1 MLTYDEA
8 TIANL
13 IPFLTPD
20 ELAEIERLT
29 ADTKISTAGVDFT
42 KYQNDPVGFGVEMFG
57 EFYTPDQIRVA
68 ESVRDNPITIAESAN
83 ATGKS
88 QPVDTLVPTP
98 SGWRAIG
105 HLSVGDCV
113 FGVDGRP
120 VEVIGVYPQGDQPT
134 YCVSFNDDTSTLASQ
149 DHLWVTISSS
159 QKHKG
164 AKWKIRTTSELSG
177 LLHRYMH
184 IPMCQP
190 VQYREADLKVPP
202 YVMGVLLG
210 DGSLRGSI
218 RFDSDD
224 QEIIL
229 RVRELLAG
237 VAEVKYYRK
246 THYGIVTKRG
256 KGNPVLDAC
265 REYGVFGKLAEDKE
279 IPEDYLMGDVSQRI
293 ELLRGLMDTDGYIDS
308 RHSMS
313 FSTVSISLAKDIQRL
328 IWSLGGTAKIKGKI
342 PRYTHNGEKRTGQ
355 PCYIV
360 NIKIPFCPF
369 HLSRKRARYVPQEN
383 LQKQA
388 QRVIKS
394 IDYVGERPS
403 VCIQV
408 ANDDGLYL
416 TENYI
421 VTHNTHISARI
432 AIWWYK
438 THDYAQVYTAAAPPL
453 ENLQRLM
460 WGEINALTTRHEHTV
475 FAGNRINFLNISP
488 AAGTDRAFN
497 DPKSFIT
504 GVPIPM
510 SGSPAQ
516 REAKFSGKHA
526 QNLLFILDEGDAIPY
541 EVYKGIESCLS
552 GGHGRL
558 LVMYNPRSDEGPI
571 ADMKKRGVQVVRL
584 SAFDHPNVI
593 SGTDRYPGAVTRN
606 KTLHRI
612 NKWSRPADSPGA
624 ENMTTYGRFT
634 VPDFLVGVPFTDEE
648 TGAPQETIPA
658 GERIIIEPEFS
669 YMVLGLYPGQ
679 SEGVIY
685 DTWLDDYDE
694 AKSHGRSPVGNVT
707 AQADYLP
714 GTGTIYWALD
724 DGYVG
729 KLDPQTGE
737 FTADSHPRVIL
748 AFQERNG
755 MLCLFDEYYVIRQPR
770 PEVQVREMAQRGAPF
785 DPGRVTAGNLEETF
799 PVGGVIRLN
808 HPTIGP
814 GLLKRVSQGVMSL
827 EHGGNVQEAP
837 ADQFPSFCQRAVAEG
852 IEMYTAVPRP
862 EFVALG
868 PGSATVSGLLHD
880 LDYFTRTCTDS
891 VEETIKLMRHMIS
904 PDENGVRRLLVHP
917 RCAHFRYEIARYRK
931 DSYQRIIKAYDHGC
945 LIGETKVLTSLGE
958 KEICRISEGDMVMTR
973 SGYKT
978 VVWSGMT
985 HYSAAVL
992 TVHLSDGRKLTGTA
1006 DHPVYTE
1013 TGFVPIG
1020 NLKKGDKI
1028 QSITSGIN
1036 KRSGLCHQKKSHI
1049 RESFSGVIRSQ
1060 RIGQIETITG
1070 RMVSTLKVAFR
1081 RSIGKYGWIIMEK
1094 FQMGT
1099 ISTTRTMIQQT
1110 TASKILSAL
1119 IARNIKPGTGIKQRA
1134 SNIYSTERNSL
1145 REFGRLLLNGTE
1157 AKRGESGT
1165 GNTRGELQRSAKNYL
1180 LKKCVGTVGSGLW
1193 LTVTLPMRFIA
1204 RIIASRQQGVP
1215 LGLITKRDSA
1225 SFAAKHSWLTNTK
1238 KQNAAH
1244 VYVLRVTA
1252 EEKKA
1257 PVYNLKVEG
1266 VPEFY
1271 ANGILVHNC
1280 DAARYLCVALRYEL
1294 GLVEEG

>member
-1 MLTYDEA
+1 MLAYDE
-8 TIANL
+8 TQIANL
-13 IPFLTPD
+13 IPYLTPD
-20 ELAEIERLT
+20 ELAEVERLT
-29 ADTKISTAGVDFT
+29 ADTKVSTAGIDFSR
-42 KYQNDPVGFGVEMFG
+42 YRNDPVGFGVEMFG

-105 HLSVGDCV
+105 HLSVGDYV

-120 VEVIGVYPQGDQPT
+120 VEVIGVYPQGNQPT

-159 QKHKG
+159 QKYKR

-190 VQYREADLKVPP
+190 VQYPRVDLKIPP

-210 DGSLRGSI
+210 DGSLRNSI

-224 QEIIL
+224 QEIIS
-229 RVRELLAG
+229 RVKELLSG

-256 KGNPVLDAC
+256 KGNPILDAC
-265 REYGVFGKLAEDKE
+265 REYGVFGKLAEDKS
-279 IPEDYLMGDVSQRI
+279 IPDAYMMGDVSQRM

-313 FSTVSISLAKDIQRL
+313 FCTVSASLAEDIQGL
-328 IWSLGGTAKIKGKI
+328 VWSLGGTAKIKSKT
-342 PRYTHNGEKRTGQ
+342 PQYTYNGAKRTGR
-355 PCYIV
+355 PCYVI
-360 NIKIPFCPF
+360 NIKIPSCPF
-369 HLSRKRARYVPQEN
+369 HLSRKQARYTPEEN

-394 IDYVGERPS
+394 IDYIGERPS

-408 ANDDGLYL
+408 AGDNGLYL

-432 AIWWYK
+432 AVWWYK

-460 WGEINALTTRHEHTV
+460 WGEINALTTRHEHDV
-475 FAGNRINFLNISP
+475 FDGDRINFLNISP
-488 AAGTDRAFN
+488 AAGTKRALV
-497 DPKSFIT
+497 DPKSFVT

-526 QNLLFILDEGDAIPY
+526 KNLLFILDEGDAIPY

-558 LVMYNPRSDEGPI
+558 LVMYNPRSDESAI
-571 ADMKKRGVQVVRL
+571 ADMKKRGVRVVRL

-593 SGTDRYPGAVTRN
+593 TGTDRYPGAVTRN

-612 NKWSRPADSPGA
+612 NRWTVRSDAPGA
-624 ENMTTYGRFT
+624 ESMTTYGRFDM
-634 VPDFLVGVPFTDEE
+634 PDFLAGVPFTDEE
-648 TGAPQETIPA
+648 TGEPQVPIPA

-694 AKSHGRSPVGNVT
+694 ATRNGRQPVGNVT
-707 AQADYLP
+707 TQADYVP
-714 GTGTIYWALD
+714 GAGTIYWALD

-729 KLDPQTGE
+729 RLDPQTAE
-737 FTADSHPRVIL
+737 FTGDSHPRAIL

-755 MLCLFDEYYVIRQPR
+755 MLYLFDEYYIIRQPR
-770 PEVQVREMAQRGAPF
+770 PEIQIREMAQRGAPF
-785 DPGRVTAGNLEETF
+785 DPSAVTAGNWDSVF
-799 PVGGVIRLN
+799 PIGAVLRLDHQVN
-808 HPTIGP
+808 GP
-814 GLLKRVSQGVMSL
+814 GILKRDTQDTMSL
-827 EHGGNVQEAP
+827 EHGGAVQMAP
-837 ADQFPSFCQRAVAEG
+837 ADQFPAFCQRAVSEG
-852 IEMYTAVPRP
+852 IRMYTAVPKP

-891 VEETIKLMRHMIS
+891 VEETIKLVRHMVS
-904 PDENGVRRLLVHP
+904 QDENGVRRLQVHP
-917 RCAHFRYEIARYRK
+917 RCTHFRYEIARYRK
-931 DSYQRIIKAYDHGC
+931 DHYQRIIKAYDHG
-945 LIGETKVLTSLGE
+945 
-958 KEICRISEGDMVMTR
+958 
-973 SGYKT
+973 
-978 VVWSGMT
+978 
-985 HYSAAVL
+985 
-992 TVHLSDGRKLTGTA
+992 
-1006 DHPVYTE
+1006 P
-1013 TGFVPIG
+1013 
-1020 NLKKGDKI
+1020 
-1028 QSITSGIN
+1028 
-1036 KRSGLCHQKKSHI
+1036 
-1049 RESFSGVIRSQ
+1049 
-1060 RIGQIETITG
+1060 
-1070 RMVSTLKVAFR
+1070 
-1081 RSIGKYGWIIMEK
+1081 
-1094 FQMGT
+1094 
-1099 ISTTRTMIQQT
+1099 
-1110 TASKILSAL
+1110 
-1119 IARNIKPGTGIKQRA
+1119 
-1134 SNIYSTERNSL
+1134 
-1145 REFGRLLLNGTE
+1145 
-1157 AKRGESGT
+1157 
-1165 GNTRGELQRSAKNYL
+1165 
-1180 LKKCVGTVGSGLW
+1180 
-1193 LTVTLPMRFIA
+1193 
-1204 RIIASRQQGVP
+1204 
-1215 LGLITKRDSA
+1215 
-1225 SFAAKHSWLTNTK
+1225 
-1238 KQNAAH
+1238 
-1244 VYVLRVTA
+1244 
-1252 EEKKA
+1252 
-1257 PVYNLKVEG
+1257 
-1266 VPEFY
+1266 
-1271 ANGILVHNC
+1271 
-1280 DAARYLCVALRYEL
+1280 DAARYVCVALRYEL